1 MPTRT
6 ALAVS
11 ALLALMLAGC
21 GTMSPEM
28 WVSADPARVQR
39 DSYECEREAQTAGS
53 LWMDASPLIRAIT
66 GIKSTHELYKDCMAA
81 RGYQRKESE
90 SAPSRP
96 SLTRGAST
104 LGPPLTV
111 RLVTR
116 EGEHPAGVRLLT
128 GPADYR
134 SPP

>member
-6 ALAVS
+6 ALAFSV
-11 ALLALMLAGC
+11 LLALMLAGC

-28 WVSADPARVQR
+28 WVSADPAQVQR
-39 DSYECEREAQTAGS
+39 DSYECEREARTAGS
-53 LWMDASPLIRAIT
+53 LWMDASPPIRLLT
-66 GIKSTHELYKDCMAA
+66 GIKSTHELYKECMAA
-81 RGYQRKESE
+81 RGYQRKESR
-90 SAPSRP
+90 SALPRP
-96 SLTRGAST
+96 SLARGASI

-111 RLVTR
+111 RFVTR
-116 EGEHPAGVRLLT
+116 GGQHPAGAPPIT